1 MKKNKICVIGLGYV
15 GLPLAIEFSKY
26 FKVTGFDIDKKR
38 IQELKKGIDR
48 TKEIII
54 KKKNIK
60 KKIYFTNNSEKLKD
74 TNVFIITVPTPVKN
88 NKKPDLSYL
97 KKASELVGKN
107 LKKSSL
113 VIYESTVYPGCTEE
127 YCAPILEKASGFKLN
142 KDFFL
147 GYSPERI
154 NPGTNKQ
161 KLTNIIKIVSGSN
174 KHSLNLI
181 KKLYVKI
188 IKAGLHVADSIKI
201 AEAAKVIENIQRDIN
216 IAFVNECSVIFEK
229 LNLDTSKVLKAAET
243 KWNFIPFKPGLVGGH
258 CIGVDPYY
266 LTYKAKQLNY
276 DPKVIL
282 AGRKINNNMSF
293 YIAKKIIKTLNENNI
308 DSHNKKVLILG
319 LAFKE
324 NCVDTRNSKVFD
336 IIDCLQKNNVI
347 THAYD
352 PVVDQAFVKNEY
364 KVKLLKKLNKKRYYD
379 IIVLAVPHKIF
390 YEMGI
395 KKIKSFGN
403 KKLKIFDLKSVFPK
417 QSTDWQ
423 L

>member
-1 MKKNKICVIGLGYV
+1 M
-15 GLPLAIEFSKY
+15 
-26 FKVTGFDIDKKR
+26 
-38 IQELKKGIDR
+38 
-48 TKEIII
+48 
-54 KKKNIK
+54 
-60 KKIYFTNNSEKLKD
+60 
-74 TNVFIITVPTPVKN
+74 
-88 NKKPDLSYL
+88 SYL

-154 NPGTNKQ
+154 NPGANKQ

-347 THAYD
+347 THVYD
-352 PVVDQAFVKNEY
+352 PVVDQAFVKKEY

>member
-1 MKKNKICVIGLGYV
+1 MFGNC
-15 GLPLAIEFSKY
+15 
-26 FKVTGFDIDKKR
+26 
-38 IQELKKGIDR
+38 
-48 TKEIII
+48 
-54 KKKNIK
+54 
-60 KKIYFTNNSEKLKD
+60 
-74 TNVFIITVPTPVKN
+74 
-88 NKKPDLSYL
+88 
-97 KKASELVGKN
+97 
-107 LKKSSL
+107 
-113 VIYESTVYPGCTEE
+113 
-127 YCAPILEKASGFKLN
+127 
-142 KDFFL
+142 
-147 GYSPERI
+147 
-154 NPGTNKQ
+154 
-161 KLTNIIKIVSGSN
+161 
-174 KHSLNLI
+174 
-181 KKLYVKI
+181 
-188 IKAGLHVADSIKI
+188 
-201 AEAAKVIENIQRDIN
+201 
-216 IAFVNECSVIFEK
+216 EK

-347 THAYD
+347 THVYD
-352 PVVDQAFVKNEY
+352 PVVDQAFVKKEY

-417 QSTDWQ
+417 QNTDWQ